1 MKVFMIVL
9 GMAVIAVAG
18 MAAAQTPAQKPK
30 FEVASVK
37 PNKSGT
43 LQGTTVGL
51 RGSTFSAI
59 NVTVKML
66 IQAAYVP
73 TGGGLIPDDRI
84 VGGPGWIETE
94 GFDVLAKPNNDT
106 RAIPQAQVVSMVRS
120 LLKDRFKLKA
130 HEETRELPVY
140 NLVVV
145 KDRLKLKLSAD
156 QTPPTGPTATYFDT
170 SEEPLA
176 RGVMRVSTS
185 PSVVV
190 LAGTAVQFSRLLPML
205 ERPVGRKIID
215 KTDLKGL
222 FDFNVR
228 FNATETT
235 LSPADQTATSIF
247 TAIQELGLKLESA
260 KAPLEVLVI
269 DSVNKPSEN

>member
-1 MKVFMIVL
+1 MKLITLMF
-9 GMAVIAVAG
+9 GMVVIAVG
-18 MAAAQTPAQKPK
+18 VVAAAQAPAQKPA
-30 FEVASVK
+30 FEVVSVK
-37 PNKSGT
+37 PNKSGAF
-43 LQGTTVGL
+43 QGTTVGL

-59 NVTVKML
+59 NATVKML

-94 GFDVLAKPNNDT
+94 RFDVLAKPNNDT
-106 RAIPQAQVVSMVRS
+106 RSIPQAQVASMVRS
-120 LLKDRFKLKA
+120 LLEDRFKLKA
-130 HEETRELPVY
+130 HQETRELPVY
-140 NLVVV
+140 DLVVV

-156 QTPPTGPTATYFDT
+156 QTPPTGPTATYFNT
-170 SEEPLA
+170 SDEPLA
-176 RGVMRVSTS
+176 RGFMRVSTS

-190 LAGTAVQFSRLLPML
+190 LAGTAVQFSRLIPML

-269 DSVNKPSEN
+269 DSVSRPTEN